1 MLVVND
7 RIVLVDIRYRIPDTR
22 YLNRNACPE
31 SANPVSNTMKKKPTE
46 LAGRKG
52 ITTSHPTLKMRWLER
67 EFGGWDD
74 ALFGRRWLGRQRL
87 VSSCHQRS
95 GGHEYIQRRVRSIQV
110 KYSRIFKSIQKTVV
124 SSQNAC
130 SIYSISSNQG
140 IGVQKQQ
147 TQ

>member
-1 MLVVND
+1 
-7 RIVLVDIRYRIPDTR
+7 
-22 YLNRNACPE
+22 
-31 SANPVSNTMKKKPTE
+31 MKKKPTE

-110 KYSRIFKSIQKTVV
+110 KYSRIFKNIQEYSKNGSFKSKCMQHLLYQLKSGYWRTKTT
-124 SSQNAC
+124 NAMIQATKDLP
-130 SIYSISSNQG
+130 SRNIAETP
-140 IGVQKQQ
+140 KQHSKH
-147 TQ
+147 